1 MVGVSFVDGL
11 LGSSAA
17 VGMDDIAGDVV
28 GVLVSFPV
36 CKEID

>member
-17 VGMDDIAGDVV
+17 VGMNDIAGDVV
-28 GVLVSFPV
+28 GVLVNFYV
-36 CKEID
+36 CKKET